1 MVSRTFTSDGL
12 APQTSAWEGPVI
24 VAQRTDGIT
33 PSPGAPGLRTIQG
46 YLYYEKDSANA
57 PDDPSGTDYTFSTGL
72 VSGGSGVTEVVAP
85 ASTAINK
92 WTNSPRTQDP
102 TSSNDHYTIR
112 YFGTESSASSSTITV
127 TYSDAVPY
135 TNFDGVVTFSN
146 GTFKEGTTNIT
157 TIDGANISTGTIK
170 AAQLEISN
178 LDADATGTD
187 DGIFLDGT
195 ANSIKIFAGGALR
208 VKIGNLS

>member
-1 MVSRTFTSDGL
+1 MHYTVQNLIDIKKSIINILEDKNISKIPKIIAVS
-12 APQTSAWEGPVI
+12 
-24 VAQRTDGIT
+24 
-33 PSPGAPGLRTIQG
+33 
-46 YLYYEKDSANA
+46 K
-57 PDDPSGTDYTFSTGL
+57 TFSSDKILPLIEYGHIDYGENK
-72 VSGGSGVTEVVAP
+72 VQE
-85 ASTAINK
+85 AINK

-102 TSSNDHYTIR
+102 TSSHDHYTIR
-112 YFGTESSASSSTITV
+112 YSGTESSASSSTITV

-146 GTFKEGTTNIT
+146 GTFKEGTANIT

-178 LDADATGTD
+178 LDADPGSGSTA

-195 ANSIKIFAGGALR
+195 NNNIKIFAGGALR
-208 VKIGNLS
+208 VKIGDLS